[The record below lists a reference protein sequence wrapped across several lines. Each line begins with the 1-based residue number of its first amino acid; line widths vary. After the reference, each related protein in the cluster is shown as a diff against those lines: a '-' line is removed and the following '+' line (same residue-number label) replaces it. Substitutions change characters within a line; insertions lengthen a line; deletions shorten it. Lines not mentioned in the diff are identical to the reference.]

1 MWTWKK
7 SCEEFKF
14 VSRGSLNLMNNN
26 NGNNDNDVKRLLGI
40 WKSERGKN
48 AMPRNNPISMHEK
61 QNIPRKINVQP
72 RFDVIKNMLPHNSR
86 VSYILLSRA

>member
-1 MWTWKK
+1 MKIG
-7 SCEEFKF
+7 E
-14 VSRGSLNLMNNN
+14 
-26 NGNNDNDVKRLLGI
+26 
-40 WKSERGKN
+40 GKN